1 MNLAL
6 GFLYAAVCIVKEGI
20 DLPTSDQEAENI
32 VNVGQFR
39 RWSLRRQSVEESLWD
54 HSLNWSGILL
64 GKQGLLFLLSNKGI
78 VQLVGHF
85 RETSSQ
91 KIELVLFKM
100 AAEQIDDQVS
110 IDRPCFLEF
119 GFAFAR
125 DLYNQPA
132 RVFRAIQLR
141 YQALC
146 CHSIQTTGQGATRKH
161 NFAIDVAKSHFAVG
175 SMAQVEQDVV
185 ESERHQPLR
194 FKLPLDQS
202 DYSGVADE
210 QLAPSGHLFLSQ

>member
-1 MNLAL
+1 MNLPL

-85 RETSSQ
+85 RETLGQ

-100 AAEQIDDQVS
+100 AAEQIDDQVP
-110 IDRPCFLEF
+110 IDRPCFLEL

-125 DLYNQPA
+125 DLDNQPA
-132 RVFRAIQLR
+132 RIFRAFQLR

-146 CHSIQTTGQGATRKH
+146 RHPIQTAGQGATRKH
-161 NFAIDVAKSHFAVG
+161 NFAVDVAKSHFALG
-175 SMAQVEQDVV
+175 SMAQVEQDAV
-185 ESERHQPLR
+185 ETKMHQPWK
-194 FKLPLDQS
+194 FNLPLD
-202 DYSGVADE
+202 
-210 QLAPSGHLFLSQ
+210 

>member
-1 MNLAL
+1 MDARTGASGVAEVDQTYLPPLQHLQPRGRGVQFGL
-6 GFLYAAVCIVKEGI
+6 GAI
-20 DLPTSDQEAENI
+20 LPHSNTPARNASRSDA
-32 VNVGQFR
+32 GGP
-39 RWSLRRQSVEESLWD
+39 SLRVAGFDDEDEDEAPR
-54 HSLNWSGILL
+54 
-64 GKQGLLFLLSNKGI
+64 SNKWI

-85 RETSSQ
+85 RETLSQ

-100 AAEQIDDQVS
+100 AAEQIDDQVP
-110 IDRPCFLEF
+110 IDRPCFLEL

-132 RVFRAIQLR
+132 GILRAIQLR

-146 CHSIQTTGQGATRKH
+146 CHPVQTAGQGATRKH
-161 NFAIDVAKSHFAVG
+161 NFPIDVAKSHFAFG

-194 FKLPLDQS
+194 FKLPLD
-202 DYSGVADE
+202 
-210 QLAPSGHLFLSQ
+210 